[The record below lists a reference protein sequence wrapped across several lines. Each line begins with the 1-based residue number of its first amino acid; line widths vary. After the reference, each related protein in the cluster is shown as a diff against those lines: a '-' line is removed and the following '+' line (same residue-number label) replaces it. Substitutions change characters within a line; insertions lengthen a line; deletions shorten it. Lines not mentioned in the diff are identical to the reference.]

1 MLDEARRAQLGDKA
15 FDAFQ
20 AGGVALR
27 DHDALIDVEEA
38 LYQRRLTGQG
48 QDTVRW
54 PPKLMSKINYLAGEL
69 GDSDFGPTNQQREVQ
84 ALLHGQL
91 MTVRQK
97 FDAVVNTDLVAF
109 NKLLRDRGV
118 DNISSRTP

>member
-1 MLDEARRAQLGDKA
+1 
-15 FDAFQ
+15 
-20 AGGVALR
+20 
-27 DHDALIDVEEA
+27 
-38 LYQRRLTGQG
+38 
-48 QDTVRW
+48 
-54 PPKLMSKINYLAGEL
+54 MSKINYLAGEL

-84 ALLHGQL
+84 TLLHGQL
-91 MTVRQK
+91 VTIRQK